1 MRVVIIGA
9 GDVGQQIAR
18 ILCVEGNDVVVVD
31 LDSGLLERLN
41 DSLDLMTVCGD
52 GSKVRT
58 LRQAEVDQADLVLAV
73 SSLSAVNILACV
85 MAKRFGVAR
94 TIARVRSGDH
104 FDEVEGVTGAE
115 LGVDVTII
123 TERECASDIADVL
136 IRPQVKETAHLSHP
150 DAQIVN
156 FQILGTSPI
165 LGSTLAKFAKPELL
179 EEVRICAI
187 LRHGH
192 LVMPRGETGFMPFD
206 EIYVAG
212 HDTAIEALI
221 DWATPDTPLISKVI
235 IAGASPLAH
244 ILAQQLTVMDMSVT
258 ILEPD
263 ETRAR
268 YAAEQ
273 LGNTLIL
280 RGEATDIDVL
290 REAGIE
296 HCDAFLALQAKNE
309 EIIISCMLAK
319 RHGARKVIAT
329 TNNLDYL
336 RIITGIQTIDCG
348 FSPLVSAINRI
359 IKYIATDDRETA
371 AVLKRVPVVVVEF
384 TVTRKAAIAGQRIQN
399 IKLPCELVFAII
411 IRGESLVPAIGSETL
426 EAGDRVCVMV
436 RDEQVDAAAKLFRR
450 QAK

>member
-1 MRVVIIGA
+1 VRVVIIGA
-9 GDVGQQIAR
+9 GDVGEEMAR
-18 ILCVEGNDVVVVD
+18 ILCVQGNDVVVVD
-31 LDSGLLERLN
+31 LDATLLERLH

-52 GSKVRT
+52 GSKVRVQQ
-58 LRQAEVDQADLVLAV
+58 RAQIEEADLLLAV
-73 SSLSAVNILACV
+73 TSMSAVNILACV
-85 MAKRFGVAR
+85 VAKRFGVKR

-104 FDEVEGVTGAE
+104 FDEGDGLTAE
-115 LGVDVTII
+115 ALGVDVTII
-123 TERECASDIADVL
+123 TELECASDIADVM
-136 IRPQVKETAHLSHP
+136 IRPQVKETALLSHA

-156 FQILGTSPI
+156 FQILGNSPM
-165 LGSTLAKFAKPELL
+165 LGSTLANFVKPELL

-212 HDTAIEALI
+212 HDSAIEELI

-235 IAGASPLAH
+235 IAGATPLAH
-244 ILAQQLTVMDMSVT
+244 ILTQQLKVMDMSVT
-258 ILEPD
+258 IIEPD

-268 YAAEQ
+268 QAAEQ
-273 LGNTLIL
+273 LGQAMVL

-296 HCDAFLALQAKNE
+296 NCDAFLALQSQNE

-348 FSPLVSAINRI
+348 FSPLVSAINRV
-359 IKYIATDDRETA
+359 IKYIATESRETA

-384 TVTRKAAIAGQRIQN
+384 VIAKKAAIAGQRIQSV
-399 IKLPCELVFAII
+399 KLPCEMVFAII
-411 IRGESLVPAIGSETL
+411 IRDDQLVPAVGSETL
-426 EAGDRVCVMV
+426 KAGDRVCVMV
-436 RDEQVDAAAKLFRR
+436 RGEHVDAAAKLFGRK
-450 QAK
+450 AK

>member
-1 MRVVIIGA
+1 VRVVIIGA
-9 GDVGQQIAR
+9 GDVGQQMAR

-31 LDSGLLERLN
+31 MDALLLERLH
-41 DSLDLMTVCGD
+41 DSQDLMTVCGD

-73 SSLSAVNILACV
+73 TSLSAVNILACIL
-85 MAKRFGVAR
+85 AKRFGVER

-104 FDEVEGVTGAE
+104 FDESEGVTAE
-115 LGVDVTII
+115 DLGVDVSII
-123 TERECASDIADVL
+123 TERECASDIADVM
-136 IRPQVKETAHLSHP
+136 IRPQVKETALLSHP

-156 FQILGTSPI
+156 FQILGTSPMM
-165 LGSTLAKFAKPELL
+165 GSTLAKFAKPELL
-179 EEVRICAI
+179 EQVRICAI
-187 LRHGH
+187 LRHGR

-235 IAGASPLAH
+235 IAGATPLAH
-244 ILAQQLTVMDMSVT
+244 ILAQQLAVMDMSVT
-258 ILEPD
+258 IIESN
-263 ETRAR
+263 EERAR
-268 YAAEQ
+268 YASEQ
-273 LGNTLIL
+273 LGGTLIL
-280 RGEATDIDVL
+280 RGQATDIDVL

-296 HCDAFLALQAKNE
+296 HCDAFLALQAQNE

-348 FSPLVSAINRI
+348 FSPLVSAINRV
-359 IKYIATDDRETA
+359 IKYIATDNRETA

-384 TVTRKAAIAGQRIQN
+384 TVTRKAAIAGQRISS
-399 IKLPCELVFAII
+399 IKLPCEMVFAII
-411 IRGESLVPAIGSETL
+411 IREDSLVPAVGSESL
-426 EAGDRVCVMV
+426 KAGDRVCVMV
-436 RDEQVDAAAKLFRR
+436 RSEQVEVAAKMFRR
-450 QAK
+450 KAK

>member
-1 MRVVIIGA
+1 
-9 GDVGQQIAR
+9 
-18 ILCVEGNDVVVVD
+18 VEGNDVVVVD
-31 LDSGLLERLN
+31 LDSMLLERLH
-41 DSLDLMTVCGD
+41 DSLDLMTICGD

-58 LRQAEVDQADLVLAV
+58 LCQAQVDQADLLLAV
-73 SSLSAVNILACV
+73 TSLSAVNILACIL
-85 MAKRFGVAR
+85 AKRFGVER

-104 FDEVEGVTGAE
+104 FDDMEGITATA
-115 LGVDVTII
+115 LGVDVSII

-150 DAQIVN
+150 SAQIVN
-156 FQILGTSPI
+156 FQILGNSPM

-179 EEVRICAI
+179 EELRICAI

-212 HDTAIEALI
+212 HEYAIESLI
-221 DWATPDTPLISKVI
+221 DWATPETPLISKVI
-235 IAGASPLAH
+235 IAGATPLAH
-244 ILAQQLTVMDMSVT
+244 VLAHQLLVMDMDVT
-258 ILEPD
+258 VIESN
-263 ETRAR
+263 ETRA
-268 YAAEQ
+268 ALATEQ
-273 LGNTLIL
+273 LGGCLVL
-280 RGEATDIDVL
+280 RGQATDIEVL

-296 HCDAFLALQAKNE
+296 HCDAFLALQSQNE
-309 EIIISCMLAK
+309 ETIISCMLAK

-348 FSPLVSAINRI
+348 FSPLVSAINRV

-384 TVTRKAAIAGQRIQN
+384 TVAPKAAVAGQRIAQ
-399 IKLPCELVFAII
+399 IKLPCEMVFAII
-411 IRGESLVPAIGSETL
+411 IRGDSLVPAIGNETL
-426 EAGDRVCVMV
+426 DAGDRVCVMV
-436 RDEQVDAAAKLFRR
+436 RAEQVDSAAKLFGSKKR
-450 QAK
+450 